1 MGEVFSETP
10 IACVGGDTGAS
21 YRRTRCGLMG
31 EPIPIGAGCGMRPI
45 EGNHEAG
52 SWEQPTIVRRSVS
65 LDAAPAGEFSARPA
79 PAWLEP
85 TRFETNSSPEIVARR
100 VLAAVQD
107 AGGEI
112 EQIKPHKSKIKC
124 RIFHELNLVNFHI
137 NVYRT
142 NPLSAGY
149 TVEFQKRHGDSFAWN
164 LVFSELRATLADLA
178 VAAQAPARGELA
190 PLENLSDARLHGDA
204 PAGLATMALNVC
216 QTGRLGAQAVAA
228 RAFAASVTAHRN
240 GSGEESGA
248 WAELPPAKKL
258 KVMESLSALRSL
270 AGSPEDGT
278 KHDPALREISRCV
291 ATTMASLDGPPPV
304 ALQMRNSPPP
314 RPYCI
319 SDFSLK
325 ASGTHGMGMG
335 VMLSSSA

>member
-1 MGEVFSETP
+1 
-10 IACVGGDTGAS
+10 
-21 YRRTRCGLMG
+21 MG
-31 EPIPIGAGCGMRPI
+31 EPIPIGAGCGMRPL
-45 EGNHEAG
+45 EGHHEAG
-52 SWEQPTIVRRSVS
+52 SWEQPIVRRSVS
-65 LDAAPAGEFSARPA
+65 LDAAQAGEFSVRPA

-85 TRFETNSSPEIVARR
+85 TRFETNSSPEMVARR
-100 VLAAVQD
+100 VMAAVQD

-112 EQIKPHKSKIKC
+112 EQIKVHKSKIKC

-164 LVFSELRATLADLA
+164 LVYSELRATLADLA
-178 VAAQAPARGELA
+178 VAAQAPARGEM
-190 PLENLSDARLHGDA
+190 PLENFSDARLQGDA
-204 PAGLATMALNVC
+204 PAGLASMALGLC
-216 QTGRLGAQAVAA
+216 QTGCLGAQAVAA
-228 RAFAASVTAHRN
+228 RAFAASATAHRN
-240 GSGEESGA
+240 GKGGEEESAA

-258 KVMESLSALRSL
+258 KVMDSLGALRSL
-270 AGSPEDGT
+270 AGSPEDGS

-291 ATTMASLDGPPPV
+291 ATTMASLDGPPP
-304 ALQMRNSPPP
+304 LTTQMRSSPRAP
-314 RPYCI
+314 PYCI
-319 SDFSLK
+319 SDFSMK